1 MALVGIQG
9 ELKRRELIR
18 SYPAF
23 VEYVNEGFCM
33 TKFHRYL
40 TQQIQEFLTIQ
51 TKNAFDILLLSV
63 PPRHG
68 KSFCVTETLP
78 AWYLGNNPRGEVI
91 LCS

>member
-23 VEYVNEGFCM
+23 DEYVNEGFCM

-68 KSFCVTETLP
+68 KSFCV
-78 AWYLGNNPRGEVI
+78 GGERISAICEDV
-91 LCS
+91 SGQR

>member
-33 TKFHRYL
+33 TKFHHYL
-40 TQQIQEFLTIQ
+40 TQQIQEFLAVQ
-51 TKNAFDILLLSV
+51 TKNAFDILLFEFALK
-63 PPRHG
+63 PKQHKARIENA
-68 KSFCVTETLP
+68 TT
-78 AWYLGNNPRGEVI
+78 
-91 LCS
+91 